1 MIDSILAVGA
11 ILSAN
16 LTDIPTQ
23 QLEIKDKIEEVKHN
37 TNTTS
42 RSQRGIASYY
52 SNYYNGR
59 RTASGTIFS
68 NNSNQCAHRT
78 LRFGTVVSIK
88 NLSNGRTTTCVV
100 RDRGPFVS
108 GRVIDLSTRTFSEI
122 APLSQGLVNVEISW

>member
-16 LTDIPTQ
+16 LADIPTQ
-23 QLEIKDKIEEVKHN
+23 QLEVKDKIEEVKHN
-37 TNTTS
+37 TN
-42 RSQRGIASYY
+42 RQRGIASYY

-68 NNSNQCAHRT
+68 NRSNQCAHRT
-78 LRFGTVVSIK
+78 LRFGTVVTIR

-100 RDRGPFVS
+100 RDRMPYYPD
-108 GRVIDLSTRTFSEI
+108 RVIDLSTRTFSEI

>member
-23 QLEIKDKIEEVKHN
+23 QLEIKDKIEEVKHH
-37 TNTTS
+37 TNN
-42 RSQRGIASYY
+42 RRQRGIASYY
-52 SNYYNGR
+52 SDYYNGR
-59 RTASGTIFS
+59 RTASGSIFS
-68 NNSNQCAHRT
+68 NSSNQCAHRT
-78 LRFGTVVSIK
+78 LRFGTVVTIK
-88 NLSNGRTTTCVV
+88 NVTNGRTATCRVSDV
-100 RDRGPFVS
+100 GPFVS